1 MRRQSILE
9 LFQSNFQ
16 LEGQSG
22 PLVAA
27 VKVTLRRT
35 QHTNFSV
42 GKKWKSTERHRLN
55 QTNNKR
61 IRCDCNPIDG
71 RRRVAERNSAEKKEP
86 MCRRKNLPAERAN
99 RVNFKEI

>member
-35 QHTNFSV
+35 QTQTFPLEKN
-42 GKKWKSTERHRLN
+42 GN
-55 QTNNKR
+55 QLTAQTQSN
-61 IRCDCNPIDG
+61 
-71 RRRVAERNSAEKKEP
+71 E
-86 MCRRKNLPAERAN
+86 
-99 RVNFKEI
+99 